1 MLCVEFSTVV
11 LYSLHSFFKEL
22 EPSVDSLLNWIVS
35 IENMLRS
42 KETVNMDADSSEDEI
57 NFAQVTRT
65 TIHLLYHWN
74 KVVLVL

>member
-1 MLCVEFSTVV
+1 MLCVECSTVV

-35 IENMLRS
+35 IEKMLRS